1 VVHRVLRHHRDHPG
15 DPLRW
20 ITTDM
25 IDMPD
30 YGGGA
35 KYSLIEQNAAIA
47 RWLRQ
52 TWQEIKAEKHA

>member
-1 VVHRVLRHHRDHPG
+1 
-15 DPLRW
+15 
-20 ITTDM
+20 M

-47 RWLRQ
+47 GWLRR
-52 TWQEIKAEKHA
+52 TWDEIKAEKKGHP